1 VTEPSLFFD
10 SSAWLAY
17 FLESSIEIKGFVED
31 SNLILTSAV
40 SLFEIKRKLKKLKFE
55 DLKIQ
60 EVMSFIKTNS
70 VLIDLTSEI
79 CEFAADNYDL
89 ATVDSLIY
97 SSSINNSSL
106 LITLDKDFKNLDF
119 VKVIE

>member
-1 VTEPSLFFD
+1 MTESSLFFD

-79 CEFAADNYDL
+79 CEFAAANYDL